1 MKISF
6 STLGCPRWSWN
17 DIVTTAADLKYNGI
31 EVRGVGKD
39 ISAHSIPQFGADML
53 PATKEQ
59 LKKLGLEIPCLT
71 SDICLH
77 VREREDEVMR
87 EIAAYIDLAAVM
99 GVPYIR
105 IMGCAGVAQPTGQVD
120 AGYVRDMA
128 ARCGALAAEKGVT
141 LLMETNGVWAQTD
154 KLRRLLD
161 DIDSPNVAALWDV
174 NHPYRYFGESAQT
187 TWDNVGKYVRHMH
200 LKDSV
205 MQDGRARYAILGY
218 GDLPLEQIIETTQK
232 AGYEGFYSL
241 EWLKRW
247 DVTLEE
253 PGIVL
258 AHYVSYMRS
267 FA

>member
-17 DIVTTAADLKYNGI
+17 EIVTTAADLKYDGI

-39 ISAHSIPQFGADML
+39 ISAPSIPQFSAEQL
-53 PATKEQ
+53 PATLEQ
-59 LKKLGLEIPCLT
+59 LGKLGLSISCLT

-77 VREREDEVMR
+77 VREREEEILR
-87 EIAAYIDLAAVM
+87 EIAAYVELAQAM
-99 GVPYIR
+99 RVPYVR

-120 AGYVRDMA
+120 AGYVRELA
-128 ARCGALAAEKGVT
+128 QRCGTMAAEKGVT

-161 DIDSPNVAALWDV
+161 DINSPGVAALWDV
-174 NHPYRYFGESAQT
+174 NHPYRYYGESAQT
-187 TWDNVGKYVRHMH
+187 TWDNLGEYVRHMH
-200 LKDSV
+200 FKDSI
-205 MQDGRARYAILGY
+205 MQDGRAKYAIMGY
-218 GDLPLEQIIETTQK
+218 GDLPIEQAIEVST
-232 AGYEGFYSL
+232 AGGYDGFYSL

-253 PGIVL
+253 PGIVF
-258 AHYVSYMRS
+258 AHYVSYMKS
-267 FA
+267 FV

>member
-6 STLGCPRWSWN
+6 STLGCPRWNWN

-39 ISAHSIPQFGADML
+39 ISAPSIPQFGADRIES
-53 PATKEQ
+53 TKSQ
-59 LKKLGLEIPCLT
+59 LNDLGLSISCLT

-77 VREREDEVMR
+77 VREREQDVLR
-87 EIAAYIDLAAVM
+87 EIAAYIDLAAAM

-120 AGYVRDMA
+120 EEYVYEMSS
-128 ARCGALAAEKGVT
+128 RCGAMAAEKGVT
-141 LLMETNGVWAQTD
+141 LLLETNGVWAQTD
-154 KLRRLLD
+154 KLAKLIERMNSKG
-161 DIDSPNVAALWDV
+161 IAALWDV
-174 NHPYRYFGESAQT
+174 NHPYRYYGESAQT
-187 TWDNVGKYVRHMH
+187 TWDNIGRHIRHMH
-200 LKDSV
+200 MKDSV

-218 GDLPLEQIIETTQK
+218 GDLPLEQFIQVSAEG
-232 AGYEGFYSL
+232 GYDGFYSL

-247 DVTLEE
+247 DITLEE
-253 PGIVL
+253 PGIVF